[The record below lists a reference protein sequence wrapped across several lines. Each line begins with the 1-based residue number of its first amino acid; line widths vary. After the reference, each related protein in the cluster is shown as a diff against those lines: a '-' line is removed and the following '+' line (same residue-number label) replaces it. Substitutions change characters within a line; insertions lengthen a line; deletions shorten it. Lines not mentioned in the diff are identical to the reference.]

1 MAGKQ
6 ARAIRIATAAAVVVA
21 TSSAPAPAAD
31 TKLHGSIGPTQALSS
46 PQGHE
51 FGMGA
56 SGDVTLEFELSR
68 RFSVEGSLGAGLLTP
83 GEAPRDPRFAPRDTG
98 TFAYLTVGPRI
109 YAYRPSDNRGGFWVD
124 GGAGAL
130 ITGPRL
136 RPTVLT
142 RLGYS
147 VATKGRLG
155 VGPFAGYLHV
165 FQPEDALRPEDGNFG
180 VVGVEFTL
188 GEAPRP
194 APAKPRR
201 DRDGDTVF
209 DDEDACPDV
218 PGIRSSNPKLNGC
231 PAPKDRDKDGVFDSE
246 DACPDVPGIRTS
258 DPKTNGCPRPD
269 RDGDGVYDDEDACP
283 DKVGIRTSDPKTN
296 GCPRVDRDNDT
307 VFDDEDA
314 CPDVPGVRTNEPQ
327 SNGCP
332 PPDEHVRLEGD
343 RILLDEVILF
353 DIDSPRVRRVSW
365 DIVRKVAQFI
375 NANPDVLEV
384 SIEGHAD
391 ATGTPEHNLYL
402 SKERAESVRRLLV
415 QYGVADD
422 RVKAAAYGKDRL
434 KVATSGAEQKNRRVE
449 FFVTKTRPAEKRPLP
464 QGGAQ

>member
-130 ITGPRL
+130 ITGPLL

-246 DACPDVPGIRTS
+246 DACPDVP
-258 DPKTNGCPRPD
+258 
-269 RDGDGVYDDEDACP
+269 
-283 DKVGIRTSDPKTN
+283 GIRTSDPKTN

>member
-130 ITGPRL
+130 ITGPLL

-209 DDEDACPDV
+209 DD
-218 PGIRSSNPKLNGC
+218 
-231 PAPKDRDKDGVFDSE
+231 E